1 MPFDFS
7 VYRLWGR
14 NTVRSAL
21 VRRTVLTASAVSLTL
36 LATAC
41 GSDKASDTKT
51 DAKASASA
59 APAAKGKTAAE
70 LAALLVTQAEL
81 PTHKIEPFKEEKT
94 APVDSDKPECK
105 VLAQAQS
112 MQPLATSTGVGRI
125 MTVELPKPAAEG
137 ASVDEKLEAAMGAL
151 KSTATSVTLSSYDGK
166 GAEDAFASVQTAITA
181 CAGGFAI
188 SSEGEK
194 TPIGNVTSEPVTSG
208 DEAAGFSTVM
218 DMGDGQK
225 KKTHTVV
232 VRKGNVLATFWALNL
247 AGDSVQPKVVVD
259 AQVKK
264 LG

>member
-1 MPFDFS
+1 M
-7 VYRLWGR
+7 
-14 NTVRSAL
+14 RSAL

-51 DAKASASA
+51 DGKASAPA

-70 LAALLVTQAEL
+70 LAPLLVTQADL
-81 PTHKIEPFKEEKT
+81 PTHKIEPVEEEKT
-94 APVDSDKPECK
+94 AAVDSDKAECK

-112 MQPLATSTGVGRI
+112 MQPLAPSTGVGRI

-137 ASVDEKLEAAMGAL
+137 ASVDEKMEAAMGAL

-166 GAEDAFASVQTAITA
+166 GAEDAFASVKTAVTA
-181 CAGGFAI
+181 CAGGFAVTQK
-188 SSEGEK
+188 GEQS
-194 TPIGNVTSEPVTSG
+194 TPIGNVTSEPATSG
-208 DEAAGFSTVM
+208 DEAVGFSSVM

-225 KKTHTVV
+225 KKKMHTVV

-247 AGDSVQPKVVVD
+247 AGDSEQPKAVVD